1 MAKEFA
7 RKFYNSTRWRKCA
20 KAFAQ
25 SKLFICEMCHNQTS
39 EKIDGDQRYIVHH
52 KVPLTPNNIDD
63 PYITCG
69 WDNLMLL
76 CIECHNKIHSKE
88 RRRMLI
94 DDNGNLIGID
104 EPKNN

>member
-25 SKLFICEMCHNQTS
+25 SKLFVCEMCHNQTS

-52 KVPLTPNNIDD
+52 KIPLTPKNIND

-69 WDNLMLL
+69 WNNLMFL
-76 CIECHNKIHSKE
+76 CLECHNKIH
-88 RRRMLI
+88 I
-94 DDNGNLIGID
+94 DILPM
-104 EPKNN
+104 PKGRGFLDTNDTCLLK

>member
-39 EKIDGDQRYIVHH
+39 EKIDGNQRYIVHH
-52 KVPLTPNNIDD
+52 KVPLTK
-63 PYITCG
+63 C
-69 WDNLMLL
+69 
-76 CIECHNKIHSKE
+76 E
-88 RRRMLI
+88 RKAPKFIYGDISSL
-94 DDNGNLIGID
+94 
-104 EPKNN
+104 KNNDSISLFFIVLYF